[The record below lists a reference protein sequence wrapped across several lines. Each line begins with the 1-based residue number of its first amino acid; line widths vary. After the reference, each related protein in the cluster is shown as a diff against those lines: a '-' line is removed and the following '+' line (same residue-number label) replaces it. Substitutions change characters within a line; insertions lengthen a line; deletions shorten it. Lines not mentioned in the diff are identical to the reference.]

1 MPDQIQEISKLSEY
15 GVLGI
20 VCIILFITVGA
31 LWKRLNTVQDA
42 RLADM
47 KESNEKV
54 ISLARD
60 LDGTLNALKGVVE
73 GLRRA

>member
-20 VCIILFITVGA
+20 VCIILVITIGT
-31 LWKRLNTVQDA
+31 LWKRLNTIQDA
-42 RLADM
+42 RLTDM

>member
-1 MPDQIQEISKLSEY
+1 MFDQIQEINKLSEY
-15 GVLGI
+15 GILGI
-20 VCIILFITVGA
+20 VCILFIITIGA
-31 LWKRLNTVQDA
+31 LWKRLNTIQDA
-42 RLADM
+42 RLQDM
-47 KESNEKV
+47 KDSNDKI

>member
-31 LWKRLNTVQDA
+31 LWKRLNTIQDA
-42 RLADM
+42 RLQDM
-47 KESNEKV
+47 KESNDKI

>member
-1 MPDQIQEISKLSEY
+1 MPEQIQEIGKLSEY
-15 GVLGI
+15 GILGI
-20 VCIILFITVGA
+20 VCILFIITIGA
-31 LWKRLNTVQDA
+31 LWKRLNTIQDA
-42 RLADM
+42 RLQDM
-47 KESNEKV
+47 KESNDKI

>member
-1 MPDQIQEISKLSEY
+1 MPEQIQEISKLSEY
-15 GVLGI
+15 GILGI
-20 VCIILFITVGA
+20 VCILFIITIGA
-31 LWKRLNTVQDA
+31 LWKRLNTIQDA
-42 RLADM
+42 RLTDM

>member
-15 GVLGI
+15 GILGI
-20 VCIILFITVGA
+20 VCILFIITIGA
-31 LWKRLNTVQDA
+31 LWKRLNTIQDA
-42 RLADM
+42 RLTDM

>member
-1 MPDQIQEISKLSEY
+1 MPEQIQEISKLSEY
-15 GVLGI
+15 GILGI
-20 VCIILFITVGA
+20 VCILFIITIGA
-31 LWKRLNTVQDA
+31 LWKRLNTIQDA
-42 RLADM
+42 RLQDM
-47 KESNEKV
+47 KDSNDKI

>member
-1 MPDQIQEISKLSEY
+1 MPDSIQEISKLSEY

-42 RLADM
+42 RLTDM
-47 KESNEKV
+47 KESSEKV

>member
-1 MPDQIQEISKLSEY
+1 MENVNIVSGLTEY

-20 VCIILFITVGA
+20 MCLVLLITVGA
-31 LWKRLNTVQDA
+31 LWKRLNTIQDG
-42 RLADM
+42 RLQDM
-47 KESNEKV
+47 KDNNEKI

-73 GLRRA
+73 GIRRV

>member
-20 VCIILFITVGA
+20 VCIILLITIGA
-31 LWKRLNTVQDA
+31 LWKRLNTIQDA
-42 RLADM
+42 RLTDM

>member
-15 GVLGI
+15 GILGI
-20 VCIILFITVGA
+20 VCILFIITIGA
-31 LWKRLNTVQDA
+31 LWKRLNTIQDA
-42 RLADM
+42 RLQDM
-47 KESNEKV
+47 KDSNDKI

>member
-15 GVLGI
+15 GILGI
-20 VCIILFITVGA
+20 VCIHFIITIGA
-31 LWKRLNTVQDA
+31 LWKRLNTIQDA
-42 RLADM
+42 RLTDM

>member
-20 VCIILFITVGA
+20 VCILFIITIGA
-31 LWKRLNTVQDA
+31 LWKRLNTIQDA
-42 RLADM
+42 RLTDM

>member
-1 MPDQIQEISKLSEY
+1 MPEQIQEISKLSEY
-15 GVLGI
+15 GILGI
-20 VCIILFITVGA
+20 VCILFIITIGA
-31 LWKRLNTVQDA
+31 LWKRLNTIQDA
-42 RLADM
+42 RLQDM
-47 KESNEKV
+47 KESNDKI

>member
-15 GVLGI
+15 GILGI
-20 VCIILFITVGA
+20 VCILFIITIGA
-31 LWKRLNTVQDA
+31 LWKRLNTIQDA
-42 RLADM
+42 RLQDM
-47 KESNEKV
+47 KESNDKI